1 MIGIDNFIKDII
13 EKLMG
18 TNNYNVMEI
27 NTNAGLE
34 SNWIAVKD
42 KEDFYNVLIFSSNF
56 AIKNLDK
63 EYIEEYIKSLLAD
76 KPINLNIAILMDEEM
91 DGSFINSLDGNLIK
105 DISFIV
111 DYNNRNIVYAGEGTR
126 NIVEDIVSV
135 PEQRENIY
143 YNENDANSNKKLLLL
158 K

>member
-1 MIGIDNFIKDII
+1 
-13 EKLMG
+13 
-18 TNNYNVMEI
+18 
-27 NTNAGLE
+27 
-34 SNWIAVKD
+34 
-42 KEDFYNVLIFSSNF
+42 
-56 AIKNLDK
+56 
-63 EYIEEYIKSLLAD
+63 
-76 KPINLNIAILMDEEM
+76 MDEEI
-91 DGSFINSLDGNLIK
+91 DDSFINSLDSNLIK

-126 NIVEDIVSV
+126 SIVEDIVSV